1 MIALLI
7 LLTGLALIWQS
18 NNEKALAPI
27 QARNY
32 FGQFPFLKTL
42 NPQESDFAAFN
53 RAVADLKTHPGIG
66 EIPFSSE
73 TNTFFPIW
81 KARDFRIGQTFS
93 QWSDWA
99 QPVEASREGLNDL
112 VEASLIFPSH
122 SGVDAKG
129 EFMARSGHFLGQR
142 RAVQSLFA
150 GVVYDL
156 SQTNSLTAIEY
167 QKALLRLSQMCSQDY
182 IYVNQIVRCTIL
194 SVALSGLQNVLELP
208 DLTEEQLKEFQS
220 LLNQVSFWSEIQN
233 SLKLEN
239 AWRLDELKRARA
251 STKKT
256 FKLFGKWG
264 NKWNN
269 SSFVENVTFQFWR
282 LQTSFGDEKFY
293 QSHSSKV
300 QEKFSEMV
308 RTKSWVKSRGEIRDL
323 EVQKADQ
330 LKGKEFFSATA

>member
-239 AWRLDELKRARA
+239 AWRPGPAPKKRLSCLVNGATNGTTVPLSKMLRFNFGG
-251 STKKT
+251 S
-256 FKLFGKWG
+256 KLHL
-264 NKWNN
+264 
-269 SSFVENVTFQFWR
+269 V
-282 LQTSFGDEKFY
+282 
-293 QSHSSKV
+293 
-300 QEKFSEMV
+300 
-308 RTKSWVKSRGEIRDL
+308 TKSFTKVIQAKFKRSSAKWSGQNLGLNPGVKS
-323 EVQKADQ
+323 
-330 LKGKEFFSATA
+330 ATSKFKKLTN